1 MNFYSSFYSYP
12 ANHQMNAQVLT
23 QQQAAQYPYAAAAAA
38 YQQMGYW
45 YAPAVRPISTK
56 IVFVDSFNSKF

>member
-1 MNFYSSFYSYP
+1 MSFQSSFYSYS

-45 YAPAVRPISTK
+45 YAPAVRHIYFKT
-56 IVFVDSFNSKF
+56 VFVDFITFKF

>member
-1 MNFYSSFYSYP
+1 
-12 ANHQMNAQVLT
+12 MNAQVLT

-45 YAPAVRPISTK
+45 YAPAVCQILNK
-56 IVFVDSFNSKF
+56 ILLCHLIYI